1 MLKVFIMEDNAQQL
15 TQLQK
20 TTEQVLAELHLTGA
34 LVFTFNLTVSLSRE
48 LPEPG
53 PENVYILD
61 LQIHHN
67 RRAGLQLGQ
76 LIRQADP
83 EATIIFITV
92 HDELLYIT
100 YKYRLEALDF
110 ISKDHDNIRQ
120 ELLKDFSLITHR
132 HQWQETN
139 VFHYKSYKQTSSIL
153 LDDICYF
160 KSNNLNTHAATIYTS
175 DFRTIEIH
183 QIAKKDDRF
192 YRVHQSYL
200 VNLHLVKK
208 VDFYSRTVIFYNGM
222 TCPISRRKAKQFFE
236 LVRQF

>member
-1 MLKVFIMEDNAQQL
+1 M
-15 TQLQK
+15 
-20 TTEQVLAELHLTGA
+20 
-34 LVFTFNLTVSLSRE
+34 
-48 LPEPG
+48 
-53 PENVYILD
+53 
-61 LQIHHN
+61 
-67 RRAGLQLGQ
+67 
-76 LIRQADP
+76 
-83 EATIIFITV
+83 
-92 HDELLYIT
+92 LYIT

-200 VNLHLVKK
+200 VKK

>member
-1 MLKVFIMEDNAQQL
+1 M
-15 TQLQK
+15 
-20 TTEQVLAELHLTGA
+20 LAELHLTGA
-34 LVFTFNLTVSLSRE
+34 LVFTFNSTVSLSRE

-53 PENVYILD
+53 PENVYILG

-183 QIAKKDDRF
+183 QN
-192 YRVHQSYL
+192 YL
-200 VNLHLVKK
+200 VNSHLVKK

>member
-1 MLKVFIMEDNAQQL
+1 M
-15 TQLQK
+15 
-20 TTEQVLAELHLTGA
+20 LAELHLTGA
-34 LVFTFNLTVSLSRE
+34 LVFTFNSTVSLSRE
-48 LPEPG
+48 PPEPG
-53 PENVYILD
+53 PENVYILG

-183 QIAKKDDRF
+183 QN
-192 YRVHQSYL
+192 YL
-200 VNLHLVKK
+200 VNSHLVKK

-222 TCPISRRKAKQFFE
+222 TCPISRCKAKQFFE